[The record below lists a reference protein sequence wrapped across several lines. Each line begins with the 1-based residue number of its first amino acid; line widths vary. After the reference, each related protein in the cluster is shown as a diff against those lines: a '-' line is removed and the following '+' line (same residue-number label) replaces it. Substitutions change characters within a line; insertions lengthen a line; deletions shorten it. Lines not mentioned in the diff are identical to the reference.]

1 MRGLIDFLWLT
12 LRCILFIWAMS
23 AVLILILFA
32 IGSEAE
38 GYGWGERILIAV
50 KYAAYVG
57 GIFGSLL
64 AIYLWWQNW
73 KITRKNKK
81 MQARKKKTSS

>member
-23 AVLILILFA
+23 A
-32 IGSEAE
+32 
-38 GYGWGERILIAV
+38 
-50 KYAAYVG
+50 
-57 GIFGSLL
+57 
-64 AIYLWWQNW
+64 YLWWQNW